1 MAGKSK
7 WKFSLP
13 FALPIKKTGTQ
24 KQKKLNFSFINLIAK
39 RLRIVIATL
48 AMTVLF
54 GVSSFFT
61 FTESWYIFIPI
72 IILISYVTTYFAVFE
87 GINRVEW
94 YMLFIMPILLAVSLY
109 LFYSLLPVRWLTR
122 IPFLILFSLGYYAV
136 LLTMNIFNV
145 GVEKS
150 IQLYRAAFSINYL
163 TQTFIVFL
171 FVLVTLSF
179 RLNFLLTGFIIA
191 ILSLIISVQLF
202 WSVKLEKHF
211 DKTLF
216 VFSSVLALLLFE
228 VALLVSFMPLRINVV
243 ALILTALYYSI
254 SGIAYNYLADRLFNN
269 VLREYAFVIV
279 FVLFIAVLTLQ
290 W

>member
-13 FALPIKKTGTQ
+13 FALPIKKTGTK

-211 DKTLF
+211 DKTLL